1 MDTRRLRSF
10 VKIVDTGSI
19 TRAADLLNIAQ
30 PALSQQLAALE
41 SQFRQQLL
49 IRGSQGV
56 TPTEAGRTLYR
67 HAQIILRQFDL
78 AYADVSAS
86 RYTISGKVSIGL
98 APYSGAT
105 RLSTTLLR
113 TVREELPGVTLH
125 LVESYGQAFSELVI
139 NGRLDMAVI
148 HGAGPIKGA
157 RFKPLITERFFLIAP
172 LDSDWPDDASIPVKA
187 LAGVPMLLPP
197 TYNFVR
203 RAVELAFLR
212 GGVQLNL
219 AAEIESLI
227 TLGKSVIE
235 GLGSTIMPMSFAR
248 DIAGL
253 DNVKVRDIDP
263 PIEETLSICL
273 PEHSTLSEPAEA
285 VRQILE
291 RLEPLMQST
300 AS

>member
-113 TVREELPGVTLH
+113 AVREELPGVTLH

-157 RFKPLITERFFLIAP
+157 KFKPLITERFFLIAP
-172 LDSDWPDDASIPVKA
+172 LDSEWPEGPVPLQA

-212 GGVQLNL
+212 GGAPLNL
-219 AAEIESLI
+219 VAEIESLI

-248 DIAGL
+248 DIVGL
-253 DNVKVRDIDP
+253 DNVKVRDIEP

-291 RLEPLMQST
+291 RLEPLMQSV
-300 AS
+300 AD

>member
-105 RLSTTLLR
+105 RLSTSLLR
-113 TVREELPGVTLH
+113 AVREELPGVTLH

-157 RFKPLITERFFLIAP
+157 KFKPLISERFFLIAP
-172 LDSDWPDDASIPVKA
+172 LDSDWPDAPLPLQA

-212 GGVQLNL
+212 GGAALNL
-219 AAEIESLI
+219 VAEIESLI

-248 DIAGL
+248 DIVGL

-291 RLEPLMQST
+291 RLEPLMQP
-300 AS
+300 AAD

>member
-1 MDTRRLRSF
+1 VDTRRLRSF

-113 TVREELPGVTLH
+113 AVREELPGVTLH

-172 LDSDWPDDASIPVKA
+172 LDSDWPDAPVPLQA

-212 GGVQLNL
+212 GGAALNL

-227 TLGKSVIE
+227 TLGKSVTE

-248 DIAGL
+248 DIVGL
-253 DNVKVRDIDP
+253 DNVMVRDIDP

-300 AS
+300 AG

>member
-113 TVREELPGVTLH
+113 AVREELPGVTLH

-172 LDSDWPDDASIPVKA
+172 LDSDWPDAPVPLQA

-212 GGVQLNL
+212 GGAALNL

-227 TLGKSVIE
+227 TLGKSVTE

-248 DIAGL
+248 DIVGL
-253 DNVKVRDIDP
+253 DNVMVRDIDP

-300 AS
+300 AG

>member
-10 VKIVDTGSI
+10 IKIVDTGSI

-41 SQFRQQLL
+41 SHFRQQLL
-49 IRGSQGV
+49 IRGPQGV

-113 TVREELPGVTLH
+113 AVREELPGVTLH

-157 RFKPLITERFFLIAP
+157 KFKPLITERFFLIAP
-172 LDSDWPDDASIPVKA
+172 LDSDWPDAPVPLEA
-187 LAGVPMLLPP
+187 LAGAPMLLPP

-212 GGVQLNL
+212 GGAALNL

-227 TLGKSVIE
+227 TLGKSVTE

-248 DIAGL
+248 DIVGL

-263 PIEETLSICL
+263 PIEEALSICV

-291 RLEPLMQST
+291 RLEPLMRSD
-300 AS
+300 AG

>member
-113 TVREELPGVTLH
+113 AVREELPGVTLH

-157 RFKPLITERFFLIAP
+157 KFKPLITERFFLIAP
-172 LDSDWPDDASIPVKA
+172 LDSDWPDAPVPLQA

-212 GGVQLNL
+212 GGAALNL

-227 TLGKSVIE
+227 TLGKSVTE

-248 DIAGL
+248 DIVGL
-253 DNVKVRDIDP
+253 DNVTVRDIDP

>member
-1 MDTRRLRSF
+1 VDTRRLRSF

-41 SQFRQQLL
+41 AQFRQQLL

-172 LDSDWPDDASIPVKA
+172 LDSDWPDAPVPLQA

-212 GGVQLNL
+212 GGAALNL

-227 TLGKSVIE
+227 TLGKSVTE

-248 DIAGL
+248 DIVGL
-253 DNVKVRDIDP
+253 DNVMVRDIDP

-300 AS
+300 AG